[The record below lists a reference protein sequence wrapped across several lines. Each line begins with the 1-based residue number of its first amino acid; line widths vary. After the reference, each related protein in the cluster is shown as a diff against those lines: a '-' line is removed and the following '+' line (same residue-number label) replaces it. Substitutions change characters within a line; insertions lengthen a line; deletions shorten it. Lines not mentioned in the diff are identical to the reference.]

1 MQAKAD
7 PPPSDLFGV
16 QIERIPDNLLLE
28 PIEYIFAD
36 HCRQRDMCSALKTLA
51 KLSISSDIAVEAAET
66 ILECLQRDLTH
77 HIEDEEKDLFPLLS
91 KRAKTEDKFDDT
103 LRLLGSEHL
112 RDRELAGE
120 VIVGLK
126 QLAQGEPLQDPH
138 GFRSAAEMLSE
149 IHLSHLNWENTVVL
163 ELARLRLSPDDQR
176 AMAKNMAA
184 RRGITLPGLNDPGL
198 ND

>member
-51 KLSISSDIAVEAAET
+51 KLSVSSDIAVEAAET
-66 ILECLQRDLTH
+66 ILECLQRDLAR
-77 HIEDEEKDLFPLLS
+77 HIEDEEQDLFPLLS
-91 KRAKTEDKFDDT
+91 KRAKAEDRFDDT
-103 LRLLGSEHL
+103 LRLLGSEHT
-112 RDRELAGE
+112 RDRELANQ
-120 VIVGLK
+120 VIIGLK

-184 RRGITLPGLNDPGL
+184 RRGISLPGLNDPSL
-198 ND
+198 SD